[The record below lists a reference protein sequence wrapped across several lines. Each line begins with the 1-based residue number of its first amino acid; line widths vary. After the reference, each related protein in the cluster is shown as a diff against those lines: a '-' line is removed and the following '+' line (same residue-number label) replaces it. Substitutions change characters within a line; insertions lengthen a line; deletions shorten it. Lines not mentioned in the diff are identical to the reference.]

1 LKNSALATFN
11 DGVPLETVKKS
22 SMWSRLGVL
31 GSRVVEA
38 VFVNEDTERSEGSGG
53 ECNPGVVTVSADT
66 MEGSDAKILI
76 AKRMGVPKDEVDNR
90 LIALSQK
97 GELNGTA
104 GRSAT
109 RALGN
114 SGRSPT
120 LTKKDLD
127 DFERAEADARSGTA
141 SAGTP
146 FKPFKPS
153 VLNGNATPK
162 TPRTPP
168 PRSSAGDPHPHS
180 SAGDSCHSG

>member
-1 LKNSALATFN
+1 
-11 DGVPLETVKKS
+11 
-22 SMWSRLGVL
+22 MWSRLGVL

-38 VFVNEDTERSEGSGG
+38 VFVNEDTEISEGRGS
-53 ECNPGVVTVSADT
+53 ECNSGAVTVSADT

-90 LIALSQK
+90 LIALLQK

-104 GRSAT
+104 GRSSSAT

-168 PRSSAGDPHPHS
+168 LSSAGDPPPHS